1 MASLVGL
8 AVAGCERFR
17 GVSIRSV
24 PVAVGL
30 SVILNVAAGERVST
44 VTEGS
49 IEERELLNEELDR
62 ETGDWA
68 WSNSRLFN
76 IP

>member
-1 MASLVGL
+1 MGL

-24 PVAVGL
+24 PVTVGL

-62 ETGDWA
+62 ETGDRA
-68 WSNSRLFN
+68 
-76 IP
+76 

>member
-24 PVAVGL
+24 PVTVGL

-62 ETGDWA
+62 ETGDRA
-68 WSNSRLFN
+68 
-76 IP
+76 